1 MDPTALAKMIEWL
14 DEERRRDKQTIA
26 ALEER
31 LTQQTDT
38 IAQLQRRVGGLES
51 DQSVLRQQALPAG
64 RENDILDQVRAEMR
78 TLLEASETRRLAAER
93 EAERLRTLDRDGIMR
108 SISQLNDQ
116 VEKLQKSANAL
127 PEIRQEASRISD
139 QIIALQQRVED
150 VNKRFDEP
158 DRRITLMEEQRRQD
172 VRRLSQLESDY
183 QENKKQLDNVR
194 TKIPLLEDLT
204 IRIERRVQEIQN
216 GEVQR
221 RDQIQQFLDSQRLLI
236 TQRDQEINNLLKRF
250 NDQDSEFNKNLERF
264 EQWSQTHRE
273 MRRIIE
279 DFERIGD
286 RLERRIA
293 EVAELQRL
301 SEERF
306 RTEWNNYKDD
316 ELKKWK
322 QMNLSADE
330 IWRNHDREFELY
342 TKRLAEIEANLPP
355 LIDNIRRLWTLERER
370 ARLYRETYQAL
381 LLEYDTGAGA
391 ATNTQSMPAA
401 PANAGNGAYR
411 PGE

>member
-1 MDPTALAKMIEWL
+1 MDLTALAKMIEWL

-116 VEKLQKSANAL
+116 VEKLQKSANTL

-139 QIIALQQRVED
+139 QIITLQQRVED
-150 VNKRFDEP
+150 MNKRFDEP

-216 GEVQR
+216 SEVQR

-342 TKRLAEIEANLPP
+342 TRRLAEIEANLPP

-381 LLEYDTGAGA
+381 LLEYDTGAA
-391 ATNTQSMPAA
+391 ATNTQSVPAA

>member
-31 LTQQTDT
+31 LTQQTEV
-38 IAQLQRRVGGLES
+38 IAQLQRRIGGLES
-51 DQSVLRQQALPAG
+51 DQSVLRQQALPVG

-127 PEIRQEASRISD
+127 PEIKQEASRISD
-139 QIIALQQRVED
+139 QIIAMQQRVED

-216 GEVQR
+216 SEVQR

-401 PANAGNGAYR
+401 PANTGNGAYR
-411 PGE
+411 SGE